1 MKDFTRDPEQKSFL
15 GRIWELQKPVPHIK
29 SELERSGMNSSVA
42 SILSARGISSSN
54 LPAYLDPKIRDE
66 LPDPSRFKD
75 MDAGVKHIADQMQA
89 GNSIS
94 IWSDYD

>member
-1 MKDFTRDPEQKSFL
+1 MKDFSHNPNQKSFL
-15 GRIWELQKPVPHIK
+15 GRIWALQEPVGHIK
-29 SELERSGMNSSVA
+29 RELERSGMNSSVA
-42 SILSARGISSSN
+42 GILSARGISSSN

-75 MDAGVKHIADQMQA
+75 MDTGVKHIADQMQA